1 MNIAHLARA
10 ENELLASPFEDKLG
24 FVFRE
29 HVRGAIVLL
38 RQLLLPLHHFAG
50 EANDHVVLI
59 GLSVDRDGTERGPSD
74 LHGLILVPRLT
85 GCLKMHE
92 SRAIALRSTL
102 LAFRFT
108 VHATRLPR
116 APSPRSGSAFSP
128 SRPQKRSTGLN
139 SRICSEDVASGSNR
153 WLMSAL
159 PRKRTN
165 GRRLGMSALC
175 QYRIHA
181 VQQKAFPKG
190 KRGAVTSA
198 SDPRYCLSACAFSAV
213 NSASLRKV
221 ITATLRVR

>member
-74 LHGLILVPRLT
+74 LHGLILVPSLT

-92 SRAIALRSTL
+92 SRAIALRDTL
-102 LAFRFT
+102 LAFRLT

-116 APSPRSGSAFSP
+116 APSDGRRGLLTSP
-128 SRPQKRSTGLN
+128 
-139 SRICSEDVASGSNR
+139 ASG
-153 WLMSAL
+153 
-159 PRKRTN
+159 T
-165 GRRLGMSALC
+165 
-175 QYRIHA
+175 I
-181 VQQKAFPKG
+181 FE
-190 KRGAVTSA
+190 
-198 SDPRYCLSACAFSAV
+198 
-213 NSASLRKV
+213 
-221 ITATLRVR
+221 